1 MPIKPACS
9 KSPRAPTTGKK
20 KHNFAHVT
28 VVPSKRAKRTAPSQR
43 SPSRP
48 SCPQHTR
55 PFPGTSSGQRPDP
68 IAPSTG
74 KGKGKVVVEITR
86 GVEDVQRK
94 SMRHPAT
101 SVAGRSA
108 SASGTTMQAW
118 GASPGSQWSQSQKI
132 AAAYWA
138 GLQIRAILA
147 PAHHTPPSAA
157 HPSRPFPPPH
167 VQATSQESRRPPQ
180 VSYTEPGEMGAN
192 AICPSPKWIARMREA
207 IPSPAREVLGAV
219 ARLPLPSS
227 SPLPICPQEAADIPT
242 NITLPCPNTPFDL
255 MREEAPLDVPGT
267 PHLSLGPPPYWPF
280 EAPQGDLPQPRR
292 PHTPLGGEVPSAVT
306 PQSDGRDLIDFS
318 FTSPVPSHIQ

>member
-108 SASGTTMQAW
+108 T
-118 GASPGSQWSQSQKI
+118 
-132 AAAYWA
+132 
-138 GLQIRAILA
+138 AILA